1 MVAFAMAAATQYD
14 QDDQI
19 AELYYQPV
27 FLLNDA
33 LVDVC
38 HPSSACVKKE
48 FLDVVFFIFESH
60 RLNTLRTQ
68 ILCTHILHICHTLAT
83 TCSAH

>member
-19 AELYYQPV
+19 AELYYQPL
-27 FLLNDA
+27 FFLNDA
-33 LVDVC
+33 LADVC
-38 HPSSACVKKE
+38 QPSSTCVKNE
-48 FLDVVFFIFESH
+48 FLDVVFLLFESH

-68 ILCTHILHICHTLAT
+68 VLCTHIMHICHTLAT